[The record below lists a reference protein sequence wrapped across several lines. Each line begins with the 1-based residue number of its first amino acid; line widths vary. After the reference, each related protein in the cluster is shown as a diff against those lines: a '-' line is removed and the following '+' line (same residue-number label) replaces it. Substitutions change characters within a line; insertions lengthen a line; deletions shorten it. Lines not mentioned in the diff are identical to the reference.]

1 MTIDGLRTNDGFS
14 LIEAL
19 IASVILAT
27 AILSL
32 VQLLALA
39 TISTAAAGR
48 MTDAALL
55 AAQKIEE
62 LRASSS
68 FALESSS
75 SDSPRPGF
83 AREWSV
89 SALPSD
95 PDDVALIQVVVRAG
109 GRATYMAALK
119 TRGVP

>member
-1 MTIDGLRTNDGFS
+1 MTIGGLRNNDGFS
-14 LIEAL
+14 LLEAL

-32 VQLLALA
+32 AQLLILA
-39 TISTAAAGR
+39 TIATASAGR
-48 MTDAALL
+48 TTDAALL
-55 AAQKIEE
+55 AEQKIEE

-68 FALESSS
+68 VALEEPS

-95 PDDVALIQVVVRAG
+95 PDHVALIQVVVRAA